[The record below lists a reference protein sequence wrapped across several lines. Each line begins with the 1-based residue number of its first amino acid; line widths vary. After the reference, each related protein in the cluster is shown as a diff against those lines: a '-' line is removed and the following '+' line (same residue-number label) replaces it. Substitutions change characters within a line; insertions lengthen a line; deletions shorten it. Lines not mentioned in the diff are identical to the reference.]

1 MTPTRPPRQVI
12 LHYHLFKNA
21 GTSVDEVLKANFG
34 DAWVTREFE
43 RRGNPN
49 VHRREVA
56 EWVRSHPQAQAFSSH
71 TLELPPPA
79 FERIQVLPVIFV
91 RHPVDRI
98 CSAYAFERRQGGD
111 GFGAVL
117 ARHTTLAGYIEVRLS
132 MPRDRQCRDF
142 HVSRFA
148 TMFPEDSGSEF
159 ERAARAVQQ
168 LPFVGVV
175 ESFDTSMR
183 WLQSLVQPMFPAFEG
198 HSAFANASH
207 ERHETLEQRLA
218 RLRAEMGEACWSLL
232 MQHNADDLALHAL
245 ACERLRQVA

>member
-1 MTPTRPPRQVI
+1 MHATRSARQVI

-56 EWVRSHPQAQAFSSH
+56 EWVRSHPKALAFSSH

-91 RHPVDRI
+91 RHPIDRI

-117 ARHTTLAGYIEVRLS
+117 ARHTSLAGYIEVRLS

-142 HVSRFA
+142 HLSRFA
-148 TMFPEDSGSEF
+148 TMFPEDSGSEA
-159 ERAARAVQQ
+159 ERAARAVEA

-175 ESFDTSMR
+175 EQFDTSMAR
-183 WLQSLVQPMFPAFEG
+183 LQALIAAQHPSFQL

-207 ERHETLEQRLA
+207 ERHETLDQRLA
-218 RLRAEMGEACWSLL
+218 RLRAEMGEHCWSLL
-232 MQHNADDLALHAL
+232 MQHNAGDLALHAL
-245 ACERLRQVA
+245 ASQRLANGG